1 MTTIDH
7 KTGQLDDAS
16 KPLWARY
23 RPGHH
28 WKNAAEEFDG
38 CKLGFWLFL
47 ATEVLLFAGIF
58 VAYAIFRAKYPAA
71 WVEGSSQLDWKIGGL
86 NTVVLLVSSF
96 TMAYSIYCFQTDK
109 IKKGQQM
116 LLATIVMGGM
126 FLVLKLCLEYMPKM
140 TGYFLA
146 FDPALSHYTDLIVHD
161 HAKLGGLLQYVEG
174 YGGKAPGKYFTHGF
188 ASDVNIPLWWSVYYS
203 GTAIHALHVVIG
215 MTMIARTYFRSF
227 KGHYGSGHYTFVE
240 MTGLYWHL
248 VDLVWIFLF
257 PLLYLIH

>member
-1 MTTIDH
+1 MTTMNPHNADNVS
-7 KTGQLDDAS
+7 S

-23 RPGHH
+23 RHGHH

-38 CKLGFWLFL
+38 SKLGFWLFL

-58 VAYAIFRAKYPAA
+58 VAYAIFRAKYPEA
-71 WVEGSSQLDWKIGGL
+71 WAEGSSLLDWKIGCA
-86 NTVVLLVSSF
+86 NTVVLLISSF

-116 LLATIVMGGM
+116 LLITFVFGAL
-126 FLVLKLCLEYMPKM
+126 FLVLKLSLEYMPKM

-146 FDPALSHYTDLIVHD
+146 FDPALSHYSDLVLAD
-161 HAKLGGLLQYVEG
+161 HAKFGGLLQYVDG
-174 YGGKAPGKYFTHGF
+174 YGGKAPGKFFTHAF
-188 ASDVNIPLWWSVYYS
+188 ATDLNMPLWWGVYYT

-215 MTMIARTYFRSF
+215 MAMIARSYFRSF
-227 KGHYGSGHYTFVE
+227 KGYYGSGHYTFVE
-240 MTGLYWHL
+240 FTGLYWHL